1 MGLDQETAV
10 TEDIAANI
18 RQVQSAIV
26 AAAERGGRPTEFV
39 TLVAVSKGQ
48 PTARI
53 RKAYAAGLREFGEN
67 RVEEAAW
74 KLDELS
80 DLPGVLWHLIGH
92 IQSRKTEG
100 ASGRF
105 HLIHSV
111 DRWKIAR
118 RLDQRS
124 ADLGIRQAVL
134 LECNVSGEA
143 SKGGWAMSDPA
154 SWAGRMGEL
163 EQVVGLPSLEVRGLM
178 TMAPLTPDVGLVRSV
193 FQRLRTL
200 QEYLEQRLPGH
211 WSELSMGMSDDYEL
225 AIEEGAT
232 IVRIGRAIFGPRE
245 AEG

>member
-1 MGLDQETAV
+1 MGLDQDTAV
-10 TEDIAANI
+10 TEDIAGSI
-18 RQVQSAIV
+18 RQVQLSIA
-26 AAAERGGRPTEFV
+26 AAAEQADRPPESV

-80 DLPGVLWHLIGH
+80 DLSGVHWHLIGH

-111 DRWKIAR
+111 DRLKIAR
-118 RLDQRS
+118 RLDQYS

-134 LECNVSGEA
+134 LECNVSGET

-154 SWAGRMGEL
+154 RWAGRLEEL
-163 EQVVGLPSLEVRGLM
+163 EQVVGLPSLQIQGLM
-178 TMAPLTPDVGLVRSV
+178 TMAPLTPDEGLIRSV
-193 FQRLRTL
+193 FHRLRVL

-211 WSELSMGMSDDYEL
+211 WSELSMGMSDDYRL
-225 AIEEGAT
+225 AIAEGAT
-232 IVRIGRAIFGPRE
+232 IVRIGRAIFGPGE
-245 AEG
+245 VEG